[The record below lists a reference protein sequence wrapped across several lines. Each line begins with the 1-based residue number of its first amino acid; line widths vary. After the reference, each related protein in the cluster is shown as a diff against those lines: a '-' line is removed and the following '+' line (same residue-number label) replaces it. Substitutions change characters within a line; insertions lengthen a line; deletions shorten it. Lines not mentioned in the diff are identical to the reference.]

1 MSRKINE
8 TLLEL
13 ILGILTAGILIQLVE
28 VVVTSAYPQLSG
40 TRGTF
45 ALGMW
50 IGVATA
56 VGLSVHMYR
65 SIDKA
70 LDMYSED
77 AEKYMK
83 KAYLFRT
90 AGIFVAAAIVTY
102 FKLGYVMA
110 YFLGVLCL
118 KFGAFL
124 QPLMHNIRKKFRK

>member
-1 MSRKINE
+1 MNRKINE

-13 ILGILTAGILIQLVE
+13 ILGILTAGVLIQIIEVLV
-28 VVVTSAYPQLSG
+28 TMGYPELAG
-40 TRGTF
+40 TRGSF
-45 ALGMW
+45 VLGMW

-65 SIDKA
+65 SIDRA
-70 LDMYSED
+70 LNMHSGD
-77 AEKYMK
+77 AEKYMRK
-83 KAYLFRT
+83 TYLIRT
-90 AGIFVAAAIVTY
+90 AAIFVAAGIVSY